1 MLTVLHKSFLPGQ
14 RKGRKASAAGA
25 ARSENED
32 WASTSAGVKLGCREV
47 RVKESRKRKRGKSDE
62 TNGTDDLSAFKEVWE
77 KSLQQENERIE
88 KSMKMFQEKKYAN
101 SVSFIPI

>member
-1 MLTVLHKSFLPGQ
+1 MLTVQIISSGQ

-32 WASTSAGVKLGCREV
+32 RASTSAGVKRGSKEV
-47 RVKESRKRKRGKSDE
+47 RGKESRKRKRGKSDE
-62 TNGTDDLSAFKEVWE
+62 TNGTDDFSTFKEMWE